1 MKISIVTLSFNQRA
15 FLQEAIESVLQ
26 QGYPDLEYIVIDPGS
41 TDGSRELIQSYAS
54 SITRI
59 IFEPDKGA
67 ADGLGKGFAIATG
80 DIFGFL
86 NSDDLL
92 EPGSLQR
99 IVDFFQSHPEYG
111 ILMGNGYIVDADG
124 KPIRH
129 VRSRTFT
136 VERYLYGGTQ
146 FLQQSTFFRRE
157 AYLKSPGFNPANRSC
172 WDGEL
177 FVNMAHRGAKVA
189 HIDADLGRFRIHS
202 QSITG
207 SKRLHQ
213 QYLEDLRRIFQDIRG
228 RDWRATD
235 NFQRWL
241 YRGEAALRRL
251 GLVRQSATES
261 R

>member
-15 FLQEAIESVLQ
+15 FLEEALKSVLQ
-26 QGYPDLEYIVIDPGS
+26 QGYPELEYIVIDPGS
-41 TDGSRELIQSYAS
+41 TDGSRELIQTYAS
-54 SITRI
+54 GIARI

-67 ADGLGKGFAIATG
+67 ADGLGKGFALATG

-99 IVDFFQSHPEYG
+99 IASFFQSHPEYD
-111 ILMGNGYIVDADG
+111 IVMGNGYIVDAEG
-124 KPIRH
+124 KQVRH
-129 VRSRTFT
+129 VRSQTFT

-157 AYLKSPGFNPANRSC
+157 AYLKSPGFNPINRSC

-177 FVNMAHRGAKVA
+177 FVNMAHRGAKVG
-189 HIDADLGRFRIHS
+189 HIEADLSRFRIHS

-207 SKRLHQ
+207 SQRQ
-213 QYLEDLRRIFQDIRG
+213 QETYLGDRKRIFRDIQG
-228 RDWRATD
+228 RDWRSTD
-235 NFQRWL
+235 SLRRL
-241 YRGEAALRRL
+241 VYRGEAALRRV
-251 GLVRQSATES
+251 GVVR
-261 R
+261 